1 MPHILQT
8 LTCLNLITLL
18 WGLRWWL
25 SGKESA
31 CQCRRCRFHT
41 WVRKTPLEE
50 GMATHSSIL
59 AWIIPWTEEPGGL
72 RFIRSQSIGHNWRDL
87 AHMHVEDRRMTVCS
101 SKVFFLSDLTSK
113 PLPHPVG
120 TTSKVLGWP
129 KSSLGFSYNI
139 LQGNPSKLFGQPSI
153 AKAPQPFFT
162 TSM

>member
-1 MPHILQT
+1 
-8 LTCLNLITLL
+8 
-18 WGLRWWL
+18 
-25 SGKESA
+25 
-31 CQCRRCRFHT
+31 
-41 WVRKTPLEE
+41 
-50 GMATHSSIL
+50 
-59 AWIIPWTEEPGGL
+59 
-72 RFIRSQSIGHNWRDL
+72 
-87 AHMHVEDRRMTVCS
+87 MHVEDRRMKVCS

-162 TSM
+162 TSMQTLRVQATITSPWTITMASQKVLCFFPCFSKKLLGESFINVRSGHSPPQNPAIGFISFRVQATAMTVTLTATQL